1 MSKACVKQYYVF
13 ATLYRKRGTTFK
25 HTFYNSHNILSLTE
39 GLADVKLHCSQDE
52 IHTNQILN
60 LSKFLLHE
68 YYR

>member
-39 GLADVKLHCSQDE
+39 GLADVKLHCSQDRRDS
-52 IHTNQILN
+52 HKSN
-60 LSKFLLHE
+60 LKSLKVPPP
-68 YYR
+68 